1 VVSRDIRRILTQ
13 RARYFNI
20 VLDDVSI
27 TQLTF
32 SRDYTAAV
40 ESKQVAQ
47 QDAERAKFVVRR
59 ASDLDGLMRL
69 AIFLLNIQLESPPHD
84 RHRWTK
90 PSKTN
95 RALSSERRERCAVL
109 ASADALHHWQSPC
122 NRECVG
128 QAAAACEL
136 NHLSSIMGA
145 QAQSA
150 KLIGDAIQKNPAFL
164 TLRKIEVRRYCAEA
178 SLRMATLP

>member
-1 VVSRDIRRILTQ
+1 
-13 RARYFNI
+13 
-20 VLDDVSI
+20 
-27 TQLTF
+27 
-32 SRDYTAAV
+32 
-40 ESKQVAQ
+40 
-47 QDAERAKFVVRR
+47 
-59 ASDLDGLMRL
+59 M
-69 AIFLLNIQLESPPHD
+69 
-84 RHRWTK
+84 
-90 PSKTN
+90 
-95 RALSSERRERCAVL
+95 L

-122 NRECVG
+122 NRECFG

-178 SLRMATLP
+178 SLRMATLPCYYLAAGQGVYSSMLLAGGT